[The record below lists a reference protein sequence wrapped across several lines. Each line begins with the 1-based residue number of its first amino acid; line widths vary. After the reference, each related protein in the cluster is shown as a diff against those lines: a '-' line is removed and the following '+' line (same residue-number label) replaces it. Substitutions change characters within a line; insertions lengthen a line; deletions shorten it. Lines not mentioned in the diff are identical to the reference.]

1 MLAWPLTHPLTT
13 ISAQTTAHSLT
24 HPFFSISSYNFA
36 NGAVHALDS
45 EKKEIYLGGIIGGF
59 DSHGNELP
67 PQKPI
72 PDPVLTHSNEV
83 YYEWCTSTR
92 YADTQ
97 YILSSM
103 HQSSKH
109 AAMIVEET
117 TGTRAKQLFSKLGQ
131 MKGSDIFEDLSELE
145 FESTKIPFQE
155 SSIHEK
161 G

>member
-1 MLAWPLTHPLTT
+1 MGWQHYSPEW
-13 ISAQTTAHSLT
+13 
-24 HPFFSISSYNFA
+24 FDSSYNFA
-36 NGAVHALDS
+36 NGAVHCLDS
-45 EKKEIYLGGIIGGF
+45 AVPGVYLGGIIGGF
-59 DSHGNELP
+59 DGQGNELP

-97 YILSSM
+97 YVVSSM

-109 AAMIVEET
+109 AAMILEET
-117 TGTRAKQLFSKLGQ
+117 TGTRAKQLFSRLGQ
-131 MKGSDIFEDLSELE
+131 MKGHDSSSSIFDDMSELDLE
-145 FESTKIPFQE
+145 PTKIPFQE
-155 SSIHEK
+155 LSMHEK